1 MILSDT
7 DLYRSVRNVWITKM
21 EPCELMHFPPGW
33 GHIVWTDDG
42 PNIMTAPREFIPRG
56 LGALAIHAWFNLIYA
71 AFIEKS
77 YGRFNANKRYRTLG
91 LRTGKFYAPDPES
104 PIPARVNAAVMGL

>member
-7 DLYRSVRNVWITKM
+7 DLYRSVKNVWITKM

-42 PNIMTAPREFIPRG
+42 PNIMTAPREAIPTG
-56 LGALAIHAWFNLIYA
+56 LNALQVHLWFGILN
-71 AFIEKS
+71 
-77 YGRFNANKRYRTLG
+77 YGGHEYNANKRFLEIY
-91 LRTGKFYAPDPES
+91 LRTAKYYTPDPEG
-104 PIPARVNAAVMGL
+104 PILARVNAAVMGL

>member
-7 DLYRSVRNVWITKM
+7 DLYRSVKNVWITKM
-21 EPCELMHFPPGW
+21 EPCELLHFPPGW

-42 PNIMTAPREFIPRG
+42 PNIMTAPREVMPRG
-56 LGALAIHAWFNLIYA
+56 MGALSVHVWFNIIHAV
-71 AFIEKS
+71 IEKGIS
-77 YGRFNANKRYRTLG
+77 QYNTNKRYFQLV
-91 LRTGKFYAPDPES
+91 LRSAKLYAPDPEN